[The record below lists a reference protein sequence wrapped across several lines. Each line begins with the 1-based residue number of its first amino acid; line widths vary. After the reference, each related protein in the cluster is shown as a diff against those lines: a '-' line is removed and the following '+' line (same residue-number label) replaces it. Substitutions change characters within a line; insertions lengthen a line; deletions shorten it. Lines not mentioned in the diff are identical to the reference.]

1 MNEIIAY
8 VVPIIFALF
17 SGYAIGKY
25 DGGKK

>member
-17 SGYAIGKY
+17 ARYAIDKY